1 MTKKITSKRKTTGST
16 PPRPRSKPSAK
27 SSTAVQFSK
36 SETIRGLLTR
46 PGGASISELS
56 EATGWQAHSVRGYLS
71 GTLKK
76 KLGLNLVTENDDS
89 GRRYRLDGKSAGV

>member
-1 MTKKITSKRKTTGST
+1 MTKKTTSKRKTAGAT
-16 PPRPRSKPSAK
+16 PPKPRSRPSAK
-27 SSTAVQFSK
+27 NSTVNLSK

-46 PGGASISELS
+46 PDGASIAELS

-76 KLGLNLVTENDDS
+76 KLGLTLVTAKDES
-89 GRRYRLDGKSAGV
+89 GRRYRLDDKSSGA